1 MYGKEHVVQIEETT
15 DFKALQGNGV
25 QAMMHGKC
33 IVGGSKKYMETKTS
47 LKDASSVYNQVTQEG
62 KTPLFFMEDD
72 VYLGMITVADPIK
85 KDSQEAI
92 RQLENMGIEVV
103 MITGDNEATAN
114 AIAHQAGVQKV
125 YASVLPSQKEAVIQ
139 KLKKRGKTAMVGD
152 GINDAPALVRAD
164 IGVAIGAGTDVAI
177 DSADIV
183 LMNSKLSDVVSMIRL
198 SKGTLRN
205 IHENLFWAFAYN
217 ALLIPMAAGLY
228 PSIQMNPM
236 WGAAAMS
243 LSSFTVC
250 MNALR
255 LNMLNIHDSK
265 KDRPIRHKAKQESEG
280 EKEMKKTMKI
290 EGMMCSH
297 CEASVKKALEAI
309 DGVESAEVSHEAG
322 TAIVT
327 MSKEVSNDVLKNAVE
342 AKDYNV
348 TGIE

>member
-1 MYGKEHVVQIEETT
+1 
-15 DFKALQGNGV
+15 
-25 QAMMHGKC
+25 
-33 IVGGSKKYMETKTS
+33 
-47 LKDASSVYNQVTQEG
+47 
-62 KTPLFFMEDD
+62 
-72 VYLGMITVADPIK
+72 
-85 KDSQEAI
+85 
-92 RQLENMGIEVV
+92 
-103 MITGDNEATAN
+103 
-114 AIAHQAGVQKV
+114 
-125 YASVLPSQKEAVIQ
+125 
-139 KLKKRGKTAMVGD
+139 MVGD

-183 LMNSKLSDVVSMIRL
+183 LMNSKLSDVASMIRL

-280 EKEMKKTMKI
+280 EKEMKKR
-290 EGMMCSH
+290 
-297 CEASVKKALEAI
+297 
-309 DGVESAEVSHEAG
+309 
-322 TAIVT
+322 
-327 MSKEVSNDVLKNAVE
+327 
-342 AKDYNV
+342 
-348 TGIE
+348 

>member
-1 MYGKEHVVQIEETT
+1 
-15 DFKALQGNGV
+15 
-25 QAMMHGKC
+25 
-33 IVGGSKKYMETKTS
+33 
-47 LKDASSVYNQVTQEG
+47 
-62 KTPLFFMEDD
+62 
-72 VYLGMITVADPIK
+72 
-85 KDSQEAI
+85 
-92 RQLENMGIEVV
+92 
-103 MITGDNEATAN
+103 
-114 AIAHQAGVQKV
+114 
-125 YASVLPSQKEAVIQ
+125 
-139 KLKKRGKTAMVGD
+139 MVGD

-183 LMNSKLSDVVSMIRL
+183 VMNSKLSDVVSMIRL

-265 KDRPIRHKAKQESEG
+265 KIVQLDIKQNKKVK
-280 EKEMKKTMKI
+280 EKKK
-290 EGMMCSH
+290 
-297 CEASVKKALEAI
+297 
-309 DGVESAEVSHEAG
+309 
-322 TAIVT
+322 
-327 MSKEVSNDVLKNAVE
+327 
-342 AKDYNV
+342 
-348 TGIE
+348 

>member
-1 MYGKEHVVQIEETT
+1 
-15 DFKALQGNGV
+15 
-25 QAMMHGKC
+25 
-33 IVGGSKKYMETKTS
+33 
-47 LKDASSVYNQVTQEG
+47 
-62 KTPLFFMEDD
+62 
-72 VYLGMITVADPIK
+72 
-85 KDSQEAI
+85 
-92 RQLENMGIEVV
+92 
-103 MITGDNEATAN
+103 
-114 AIAHQAGVQKV
+114 
-125 YASVLPSQKEAVIQ
+125 
-139 KLKKRGKTAMVGD
+139 
-152 GINDAPALVRAD
+152 
-164 IGVAIGAGTDVAI
+164 
-177 DSADIV
+177 
-183 LMNSKLSDVVSMIRL
+183 MNSKLSDVVSMIRL

-255 LNMLNIHDSK
+255 FNMLNIHDSK